1 MTTIDSSSVGDPERF
16 RSLED
21 LVQRLKVLPPRG
33 EDKGWVALLM
43 RRCEGGRRETLDR
56 VVLEP
61 ETGVPGDAWCR
72 DAQRKGDMQI
82 AVMENGV
89 AEIIANGQPL
99 TLFGDCLF
107 LELDLSAANLPSGTQ
122 LKVGSAVLEVTPM
135 PHNGCQKFR
144 ARFGDGALRFV
155 SMREL
160 RHRNLRGIYMR
171 VAAAGEVKIGDPI
184 DVTSRTSMAREMKG
198 AGVSQNIAPAHTAK
212 QSI

>member
-1 MTTIDSSSVGDPERF
+1 MTTIDSSSVGNPERF
-16 RSLED
+16 RSLEN
-21 LVQRLKVLPPRG
+21 LVQRLKVLPPGG
-33 EDKGWVALLM
+33 EDKGRVALLM
-43 RRCEGGRRETLDR
+43 RRCAGGRRETLDK
-56 VVLEP
+56 VVMEP
-61 ETGVPGDAWCR
+61 EMGVPGDAWCR
-72 DAQRKGDMQI
+72 DVQRKRDMQI

-107 LELDLSAANLPSGTQ
+107 LELDLSAANLPSGSRLQ
-122 LKVGSAVLEVTPM
+122 VGGAVLEVTPM

-171 VAAAGEVKIGDPI
+171 VAVGGEVKIGDPV
-184 DVTSRTSMAREMKG
+184 DVISRTSIAREMKS
-198 AGVSQNIAPAHTAK
+198 AEAQNIAPAHTAK